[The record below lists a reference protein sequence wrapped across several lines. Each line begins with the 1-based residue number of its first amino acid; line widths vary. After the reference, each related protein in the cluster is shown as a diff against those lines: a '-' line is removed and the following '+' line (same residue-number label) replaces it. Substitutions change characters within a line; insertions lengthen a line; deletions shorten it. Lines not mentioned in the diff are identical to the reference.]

1 MPIEVK
7 YQKKIEISDFNLMN
21 KVGFKRGIIVSKEAF
36 LYKRGFM
43 VVPLEIFL
51 MKMR

>member
-21 KVGFKRGIIVSKEAF
+21 RLGFKRGIIVSKEAF
-36 LYKRGFM
+36 LYKSGFM